1 MNNFEFGKKSFYKGN
16 VNSPFNSNT
25 HKDREWNRG
34 FNRAYFD
41 NLEKVKTN
49 EYRRR
54 SKGTHD
60 GERPS

>member
-34 FNRAYFD
+34 FNNAYFE
-41 NLEKVKTN
+41 NLKRVK
-49 EYRRR
+49 EREARGR
-54 SKGTHD
+54 SQTV
-60 GERPS
+60 SA